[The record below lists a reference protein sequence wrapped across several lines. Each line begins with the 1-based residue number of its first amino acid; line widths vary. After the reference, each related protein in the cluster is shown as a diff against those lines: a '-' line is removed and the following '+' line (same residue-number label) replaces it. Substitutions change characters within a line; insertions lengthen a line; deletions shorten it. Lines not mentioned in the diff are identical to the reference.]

1 MSSLLQLC
9 APFVSRLIYISDSPL
24 RYFLFQSIVNNS
36 RLFLL
41 LIESH
46 RIIIINRLLFVR
58 LFLSTQTVE
67 IHAIRVKIKIRTRSL
82 FHSSRSQ
89 GFVGEVS
96 GWSRSIRYDYAKTV
110 YFTITMYT
118 INKPAGVYIQSCTSV
133 WYVHVSVRKL
143 VLVRFRFPY
152 SGSGQRAKKRR
163 PCEMRN
169 SKIAFTAI
177 LHRLVARFLIRFF
190 TVLPSWY

>member
-1 MSSLLQLC
+1 MSEARVARQMVGTSMSSLLQLC

-82 FHSSRSQ
+82 FHSSRS
-89 GFVGEVS
+89 
-96 GWSRSIRYDYAKTV
+96 
-110 YFTITMYT
+110 
-118 INKPAGVYIQSCTSV
+118 
-133 WYVHVSVRKL
+133 
-143 VLVRFRFPY
+143 
-152 SGSGQRAKKRR
+152 
-163 PCEMRN
+163 
-169 SKIAFTAI
+169 
-177 LHRLVARFLIRFF
+177 
-190 TVLPSWY
+190 